1 MSRSMMMDED
11 ADNYDYNNVIDY
23 CDNDDE
29 YKNHY
34 DDKNEENNDENIMII
49 MMTTIVFNPTS
60 SFRNT
65 FIA

>member
-1 MSRSMMMDED
+1 MVMDEN

-34 DDKNEENNDENIMII
+34 DDENGDENIMII